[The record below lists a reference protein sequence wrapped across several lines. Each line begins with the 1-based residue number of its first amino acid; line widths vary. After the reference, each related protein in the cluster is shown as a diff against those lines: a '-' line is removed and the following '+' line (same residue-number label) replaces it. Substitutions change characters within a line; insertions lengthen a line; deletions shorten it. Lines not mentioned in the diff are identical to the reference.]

1 MSNLTRSTQFS
12 LAAGLFLLTVTAG
25 TVSDTVV
32 QVTSLAN
39 QAADSTINW
48 TQLGADQTAVSAS
61 FGVTSTAGLSA
72 TVGLAAT
79 GGLATV
85 VCSAAPPNATNCSWT
100 GTGLP
105 AGSEALWT
113 TDGANGGHGP
123 VTLTFGS
130 SIFGAG
136 ALIQADAPGQF
147 TAKIQAF
154 KGGTSLGSFT
164 AVSDSA
170 GDAVYIGL
178 KDTTAA
184 HISSVVFSLTAC
196 QGSCADFALGA
207 IQLNTPSTAY
217 VLNLAVTPANG
228 GTISGT
234 LNGQPA
240 SCSSTCSVTG
250 TGTGSPVTL
259 TATPAAGY
267 TFASWTGCPTPSGT
281 SCTATLSGTLNISA
295 TFTGSTSLTYTQGA
309 LVQNRSTGIF
319 SRSVT
324 VTNSGSAVA
333 ASAYVADGL
342 PVGVSMVSPSGTT
355 DGSAPPSG
363 SPYLELGAIGTGGS
377 VTKTIQFTRTGTQA
391 ITYTTRILG
400 AGPR

>member
-1 MSNLTRSTQFS
+1 MSNFTRSTQFS
-12 LAAGLFLLTVTAG
+12 LAAGLFLLTATAG
-25 TVSDTVV
+25 NVSDTVV
-32 QVTSLAN
+32 QVTTLTN

-85 VCSAAPPNATNCSWT
+85 VCSTAPPNATNCSWT

-105 AGSEALWT
+105 TGSEALWT

-147 TAKIQAF
+147 TAQIQAF
-154 KGGTSLGSFT
+154 NGAASLGSFT
-164 AVSDSA
+164 ALSDSA

-184 HISSVVFSLTAC
+184 HVSKVVFSLTAC
-196 QGSCADFALGA
+196 HGSCADFALGT
-207 IQLNTPSTAY
+207 IQLNTPSTTAY

-234 LNGQPA
+234 LNGAPA

-250 TGTGSPVTL
+250 TGSSATL

-267 TFASWTGCPTPSGT
+267 TFASWTGCPTPSGAT
-281 SCTATLSGTLNISA
+281 CTATLSGTLNISA
-295 TFTGSTSLTYTQGA
+295 AFTGSTSLTYTQGA

-319 SRSVT
+319 SRTVT
-324 VTNSGSAVA
+324 VTNSGTAIA

-355 DGSAPPSG
+355 DSSAPPSG
-363 SPYLELGAIGTGGS
+363 SPYLELGAIGGGGS
-377 VTKTIQFTRTGTQA
+377 VTKTIQFSRTGTQA